1 MRFRKVFSMSAV
13 LGCAFLAACT
23 TTKSEVAF
31 RPIGAEEARIVLQA
45 PAFAEASRRH
55 LVHEESRNGNRTE
68 LLVAWTETYRLEAVL
83 HNAGP
88 DHVWKTVKTDPRE
101 FLAEWRSF
109 KDLDFDVERKQ
120 KVKTPIGFI
129 DVWRVSSSS
138 LRCATWNHYLD
149 RRHGVDFYGGRFMGY
164 FCRNA
169 LRGLSDE
176 MVIRTMEGF
185 GLRGSGRPLPA
196 PLPTGTP
203 T

>member
-1 MRFRKVFSMSAV
+1 MRFRKVFSISAV
-13 LGCAFLAACT
+13 LGCIFMAGCT

-31 RPIGAEEARIVLQA
+31 RPIGAEEARIVLRA
-45 PAFAEASRRH
+45 PSFAEASRQQ
-55 LVHEESRNGNRTE
+55 LVHENSRNGNRTE
-68 LLVAWTETYRLEAVL
+68 VFVASTETYWLEAVL
-83 HNAGP
+83 DSSGP
-88 DHVWKTVKTDPRE
+88 DYVWKTVKTDPQE
-101 FLAEWRSF
+101 FLAEWRPF
-109 KDLDFDVERKQ
+109 KDLDFEVERKQ

-129 DVWRVSSSS
+129 DVWRVSSSDR
-138 LRCATWNHYLD
+138 RCATWNHYLD
-149 RRHGVDFYGGRFMGY
+149 RRHGVDFYGGRFTGY

-196 PLPTGTP
+196 PLPPGTP